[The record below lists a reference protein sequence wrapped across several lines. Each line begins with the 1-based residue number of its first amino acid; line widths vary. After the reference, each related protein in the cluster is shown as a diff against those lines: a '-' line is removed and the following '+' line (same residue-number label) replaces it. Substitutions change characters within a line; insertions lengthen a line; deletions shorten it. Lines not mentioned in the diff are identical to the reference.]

1 MAIFWGKNT
10 FFLYQFNKKIPIL
23 YNLWLQKRYDN
34 KLPPLLFAAVIG
46 SRIWDPRYEVRDQ
59 GSGIR
64 NKGSGMGKN
73 QDPGSGVNI
82 PDPQHC

>member
-34 KLPPLLFAAVIG
+34 KLPPLLFAAIIG
-46 SRIWDPRYEVRDQ
+46 SRIWDPGSGSGIRDQ

-64 NKGSGMGKN
+64 N
-73 QDPGSGVNI
+73 QE
-82 PDPQHC
+82 